1 MSQDVLVMGTLGS
14 SGRAAYGMNGGGFLK
29 GAWDNY
35 LILAQDG

>member
-1 MSQDVLVMGTLGS
+1 MSQDVLVMGALAS
-14 SGRAAYGMNGGGFLK
+14 SGSATYGMNSGRFLK